1 MTVSEVLTGF
11 FSIALA
17 QSPGK
22 PPDFNE
28 LHILNCKSFGKAS
41 TALIKVLFCIP
52 ASLAACRIVFAS
64 GTTSPP
70 TQPSNCMAA
79 PIFFNCLSAS
89 SKEIGGPALEV
100 GNLK

>member
-64 GTTSPP
+64 GTTSPA
-70 TQPSNCMAA
+70 TTLHVNSTATSSGSIAQLFRAVAA
-79 PIFFNCLSAS
+79 DG
-89 SKEIGGPALEV
+89 E
-100 GNLK
+100 